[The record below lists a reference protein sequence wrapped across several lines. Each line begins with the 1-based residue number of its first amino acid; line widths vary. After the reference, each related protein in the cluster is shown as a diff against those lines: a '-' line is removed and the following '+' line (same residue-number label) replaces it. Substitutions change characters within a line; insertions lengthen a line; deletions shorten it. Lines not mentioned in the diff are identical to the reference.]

1 MDSPST
7 SGMVPVMGRTTSSGD
22 LPLSLRRPKEAY
34 QIPVRFTGRGG
45 EYFWIWIVNLALTIL
60 TLSLYRP
67 WAQVRTLRY
76 FCGHTRIRKHPLD
89 FRGDPWKML
98 RSHLLV
104 TLLLLGYAYSYDTS
118 PWVSVLGLVSL
129 VVLWPALVR
138 AAMQARMSHTSWRG
152 VHFGF
157 VGSLRGTYLFFSVP
171 VLVVVALAAVSAA
184 LPGHWQT
191 VAVWAS
197 IVLLYALMP
206 WFYWLLKKYQ
216 HDHFTFA
223 QYKAELRVGA
233 GPFYGVFLRTAWMAV
248 LVAALSMVALVGLA
262 AMTWGTLQPLSSSKA
277 AFNALQQT
285 GVALAP
291 LVGLAVFAVL
301 LLQAVLRAHFM
312 ASMQDL
318 VWSRT
323 GSRVFRFR
331 SDLPAGPLVRLL
343 FKHGVLIVL
352 TLGLYY
358 PFAQVEL
365 ARARLGALTLVS
377 RATLDELLSFGR
389 GDMVD
394 VGGDMMR
401 TGYDRL

>member
-1 MDSPST
+1 
-7 SGMVPVMGRTTSSGD
+7 MVQVMGRTTTSSGD

-67 WAQVRTLRY
+67 WARVRTLRY

-89 FRGDPWKML
+89 FQGDPWKML

-104 TLLLLGYAYSYDTS
+104 TLLVLGYVYSYETS
-118 PWVSVLGLVSL
+118 PRASVQGFVSL
-129 VVLWPALVR
+129 AVLWPALFR
-138 AAMQARMSHTSWRG
+138 ASMQARMSHTSWRG
-152 VHFGF
+152 VRFGF
-157 VGSLRGTYLFFSVP
+157 VGSLRGAYLFFSVP
-171 VLVVVALAAVSAA
+171 VLVVVALAAASAA
-184 LPGHWQT
+184 LPGKWQT
-191 VAVWAS
+191 VAMLAS
-197 IVLLYALMP
+197 IVLLYALVP
-206 WFYWLLKKYQ
+206 WFCWLMKKYQ

-233 GPFYGVFLRTAWMAV
+233 GPFYGVFLRTAWTAV
-248 LVAALSMVALVGLA
+248 LVAALSVVALVGLA
-262 AMTWGTLQPLSSSKA
+262 AMTWGTLQPLSSGKA
-277 AFNALQQT
+277 ALDALRQT

-312 ASMQDL
+312 ASMQNL

-331 SDLPAGPLVRLL
+331 SELAAGPLVRLL
-343 FKHGVLIVL
+343 FKQGLLMVL

-365 ARARLGALTLVS
+365 ARARLEALTLVS
-377 RATLDELLSFGR
+377 RATLDELVSFGQ

-394 VGGDMMR
+394 AGGDMMR